1 MKLEVGYLPEKYYNK
16 PPFYGGNPF
25 HVSKN
30 IKYALNIGP
39 MYFPEL
45 PNEQLVQF
53 TESLS
58 NYPIYYLIEMYHD
71 VDIYDELQQELLE
84 KQIIFEKIHPS
95 QTSDFFIVTIKNR
108 EELTYFI
115 PNMIWQHNYIMS
127 TFWSNNKQT
136 FKFEEKTWEYD
147 EIRDTVCLQFDQPT
161 TVFWL
166 GHDFLGTDLYSNER
180 RFSSFEQVLKL
191 LPDFVTLEIVE
202 FG

>member
-1 MKLEVGYLPEKYYNK
+1 
-16 PPFYGGNPF
+16 
-25 HVSKN
+25 
-30 IKYALNIGP
+30 

-45 PNEQLVQF
+45 PNDQLVQF

-58 NYPIYYLIEMYHD
+58 NYPIYYLIEMYHE
-71 VDIYDELQQELLE
+71 VVIYDELQQELLE
-84 KQIIFEKIHPS
+84 NQMIFEKIYSS

-115 PNMIWQHNYIMS
+115 PNMIWQHNHTMS
-127 TFWSNNKQT
+127 TFWSNNKQA
-136 FKFEEKTWEYD
+136 FKFEEKAWKFD
-147 EIRDTVCLQFDQPT
+147 EIRVTVCLQFAQPT

-166 GHDFLGTDLYSNER
+166 GHDFLGTDLYSNEKS
-180 RFSSFEQVLKL
+180 FSSFEQVLKL